1 MKELA
6 KGVLFMTGG
15 VLCLVI
21 GFAGIFL
28 PIIPG
33 VPLML
38 LGLHLLG
45 VRMPFLTRMVD
56 WVRQKA
62 GIAGATK
69 EK

>member
-33 VPLML
+33 IPLML

-45 VRMPFLTRMVD
+45 VRMPFLTRIVD
-56 WVRQKA
+56 WVRRKA
-62 GIAGATK
+62 GIPAPMK
-69 EK
+69 DK